1 MKFGYSENCC
11 SFSFHSNK
19 EEENKDKCN
28 NPFMPNGISHCYHLE
43 QSISVLR
50 DVHCWVVFLI
60 FIQILIEHS
69 ASKQWRP

>member
-1 MKFGYSENCC
+1 MPYFCLKLGKMSQNLL
-11 SFSFHSNK
+11 SAAVVIGALRVK
-19 EEENKDKCN
+19 
-28 NPFMPNGISHCYHLE
+28 PNGISHCYQLE

-50 DVHCWVVFLI
+50 DVGWYFSF